1 MTFKVTA
8 RPRST
13 GTVTNVIATN
23 TSTNELR
30 TTNNRARARLKVR
43 RNTSPNFT
51 G

>member
-1 MTFKVTA
+1 MTFRVTA

-13 GTVTNVIATN
+13 GTITNVIATN

-30 TTNNRARARLKVR
+30 TTNNRAQARLRVR
-43 RNTSPNFT
+43 RNTRPSFT